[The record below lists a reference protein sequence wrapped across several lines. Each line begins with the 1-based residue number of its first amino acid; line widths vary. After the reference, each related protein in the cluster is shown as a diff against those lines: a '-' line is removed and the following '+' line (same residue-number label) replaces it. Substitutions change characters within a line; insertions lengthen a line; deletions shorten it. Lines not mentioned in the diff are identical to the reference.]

1 MLITECRA
9 CGNRTLIKVLDLG
22 TQALTGIFP
31 RTRDEAV
38 ATAPL
43 GLVKCSPDGC
53 GLVQLHYTPDLSLMY
68 GDRYGYRSG
77 IRPFMIN
84 HLRGKV
90 EAVTGFVDVGPGD
103 LVVDIGSND
112 STLLRAYPADG
123 PTLVGIDPTGEKWR
137 EYYPPHVDL
146 IPDFFSREVFAERYD
161 RRKAKIVTSIAM
173 FYDLP
178 NPLKF
183 VQDIYDILDDDGV
196 WMMEMSY
203 LPAMLEANAYDNV
216 CHEHLEYYA
225 LSQIEWLIDQVGL
238 TIVNAELTEV
248 YGGSICLTFAKRS
261 SRHRTDEAALVRL
274 RARET
279 ELEMDTVAPFEA
291 FAGRVREHRDQLRDF
306 LDTSRKEGKLTL
318 GYGASTKGNVI
329 LQYCG
334 IGEDDLP
341 CIGEVSPEKSGC
353 FTPGSGIPIVSE
365 EDAKARRP
373 DQLLVL
379 PWIYRDG
386 FVERESEYLA
396 RGGRMVFP
404 LPAFDIVT

>member
-1 MLITECRA
+1 
-9 CGNRTLIKVLDLG
+9 
-22 TQALTGIFP
+22 
-31 RTRDEAV
+31 
-38 ATAPL
+38 
-43 GLVKCSPDGC
+43 
-53 GLVQLHYTPDLSLMY
+53 
-68 GDRYGYRSG
+68 
-77 IRPFMIN
+77 
-84 HLRGKV
+84 
-90 EAVTGFVDVGPGD
+90 
-103 LVVDIGSND
+103 
-112 STLLRAYPADG
+112 
-123 PTLVGIDPTGEKWR
+123 
-137 EYYPPHVDL
+137 
-146 IPDFFSREVFAERYD
+146 
-161 RRKAKIVTSIAM
+161 
-173 FYDLP
+173 
-178 NPLKF
+178 
-183 VQDIYDILDDDGV
+183 
-196 WMMEMSY
+196 
-203 LPAMLEANAYDNV
+203 
-216 CHEHLEYYA
+216 
-225 LSQIEWLIDQVGL
+225 
-238 TIVNAELTEV
+238 
-248 YGGSICLTFAKRS
+248 
-261 SRHRTDEAALVRL
+261 
-274 RARET
+274 
-279 ELEMDTVAPFEA
+279 VAPFEA